1 MTDLSEPLF
10 LLGPGFSAKALA
22 NLWHGPVFGSVR
34 SETSLKA
41 LADTS
46 IQPVQ
51 LADQSALKAAITGA
65 HLLISAPPDDA
76 GCPVL
81 AALGDMPGLA
91 ASVTYLSTTG
101 VYGDLRG
108 GWAMEW
114 SKPNPRSE
122 RAIRRVRAEDSWK
135 LANANFRTVR
145 LPGIYGPGRS
155 ALDRIRQGNARR
167 IVKPGQVFSRVHVDD
182 IATGLLALIQS
193 EAIGVFHICD
203 EEAAPP
209 QDVIAFGAGLLG
221 LEPPPEIDFEVAEL
235 SAMARSFYGECKRV
249 SNARIKA
256 ATGWRPLFSTYRDG
270 LQAVLGAE
278 P

>member
-41 LADTS
+41 LAETS
-46 IQPVQ
+46 IQPVD
-51 LADQSALKAAITGA
+51 LADQSALKTMIEGA

-81 AALGDMPGLA
+81 AALGDLVGRA

-101 VYGDLRG
+101 VYGDLQG

-114 SKPNPRSE
+114 TVIGPGSE
-122 RAIRRVRAEDSWK
+122 RGIRRVRAENLWQ
-135 LANANFRTVR
+135 AAHPNFRTAR

-155 ALDRIRQGNARR
+155 ALDRIRQGKARR
-167 IVKPGQVFSRVHVDD
+167 IVKPGQVFSRIHVDD

-193 EAIGVFHICD
+193 GALGVFHLCD

-209 QDVIAFGAGLLG
+209 QDVIAYGAELLG
-221 LEPPPEIDFEVAEL
+221 VEPPPEIAFKAAEL
-235 SAMARSFYGECKRV
+235 SAMAQSFYGECKRV

-256 ATGWRPLFSTYRDG
+256 ATGWRPLFPTYREG
-270 LQAVLGAE
+270 LQAILHEE

>member
-22 NLWHGPVFGSVR
+22 KLWAGPVFGSVR
-34 SETSLKA
+34 SESSLAA
-41 LADTS
+41 LAETS
-46 IQPVQ
+46 IQPVD
-51 LADQSALKAAITGA
+51 LVDQDALKSAIEGA
-65 HLLISAPPDDA
+65 HLVISAPPNDE

-81 AALGDMPGLA
+81 AALGDLAGLA

-101 VYGDLRG
+101 VYGDLQG

-114 SKPNPRSE
+114 SLPNPGSE
-122 RAIRRVRAEDSWK
+122 RGIRRVRAEDLWK
-135 LANANFRTVR
+135 AAIPEFRTVR

-155 ALDRIRQGNARR
+155 ALDRIRQGKARR
-167 IVKPGQVFSRVHVDD
+167 IVKPGQVFSRIHVDD

-193 EAIGVFHICD
+193 QALGVFHICD

-209 QDVIAFGAGLLG
+209 QDVIAYGAELLG
-221 LEPPPEIDFEVAEL
+221 VEPPPEILFEDAEL

-256 ATGWRPLFSTYRDG
+256 ATGWRPSFPTYREG
-270 LQAVLGAE
+270 LQAILGEE